1 MNPPPRRLKIG
12 VLGPHHCTDEECA
25 LGFEVGAEIARRG
38 GILVCGGLN
47 GMMETAA
54 EGAKKAGGL
63 TIGILPGD
71 TTDEA
76 NSFIEI
82 ALPTGLGAFRNML
95 LVRACDA
102 VIAVRGEYG
111 TLSEIAAALRLK
123 VPVVGLQT
131 WKLLRDNREDP
142 GIRVAA
148 TPQEAVEMAMQMAA
162 QPRLTGRT

>member
-1 MNPPPRRLKIG
+1 MNPSPRRLKIG
-12 VLGPHHCTDEECA
+12 VLGPHQATEEELR
-25 LGFEVGAEIARRG
+25 LGREVGAEIARRG
-38 GILVCGGLN
+38 AILLCGGLD
-47 GMMETAA
+47 GVMEAAA

-71 TTDEA
+71 TTSEA
-76 NSFIEI
+76 NAFIDI

-123 VPVVGLQT
+123 VPVVGLHT
-131 WKLLRDNREDP
+131 WKLIRNGSEDP
-142 GIRVAA
+142 GLRVASS
-148 TPQEAVEMAMQMAA
+148 PKEAVDIALRLAA
-162 QPRLTGRT
+162 PPPPTART